1 MVVIILLILII
12 LAIHTHVVESN
23 LIGDLHDKLIT
34 RLNCSLQGGLFF
46 LELLDIFDVLL
57 VKGLQLD
64 DLLTSFLNIF
74 TQLSNF
80 LYNLVEILDQ
90 SMGQLDFVGK
100 ASNAIMTFRRQHHS
114 ICSFKGSAQELARSL
129 GKYDWSS
136 TSRI

>member
-1 MVVIILLILII
+1 MVIIILLILII
-12 LAIHTHVVESN
+12 LAILTHVVESN

-80 LYNLVEILDQ
+80 LYSLVEILDQ
-90 SMGQLDFVGK
+90 SMGQLHFVGK

-114 ICSFKGSAQELARSL
+114 ICSFK
-129 GKYDWSS
+129 YDRSS